1 MASRLPMATPVRRP
15 PSTLQRILPRGIR
28 LSDLAAD
35 RRGAP
40 LLVLALLV
48 VASLVAV
55 VPLSSAQGTGQGT
68 GGTVRDDARR
78 DASLDDRA
86 YLVAAAGGQ
95 GPRDLVAVAGPAD
108 EAAADDTAAEVTPA
122 EEGPFSTDGTLIKP
136 YTVDTTAPEG
146 IEDRVRLYRV
156 RPGDSLSG
164 IANRFGVELMTIWW
178 ANKLQRTDALRVGQ
192 QLVIPPA
199 DGVLHTVVEGD
210 TLASV
215 ARKYKVQAKQIT
227 RFNQIEGNV
236 LVLGQVLLVPG
247 GEGKPIP
254 KPKPV
259 YVASPGG
266 SGRSSGSSSG
276 GSCSSCSFGGSMRWP
291 VAGGHISQYFHYGHY
306 GLDIAAPYGTPVL
319 AGAGGSVIFAG
330 WRDNGGGYQVWIS
343 HGNGVYT
350 TYNHMSSVSVGGGAS
365 VGAGQQV
372 GRIGATGWATG
383 PHLHFEV
390 WMGQIWNGGYRAN
403 PLNYL

>member
-1 MASRLPMATPVRRP
+1 MASRLPMATRVRRP
-15 PSTLQRILPRGIR
+15 PSRLERILPRGLR

-40 LLVLALLV
+40 LLVLCLLV

-55 VPLSSAQGTGQGT
+55 VPLSSAQGTGGT
-68 GGTVRDDARR
+68 ARDDARSET
-78 DASLDDRA
+78 SLDDR
-86 YLVAAAGGQ
+86 YLVADAGGR

-108 EAAADDTAAEVTPA
+108 AAAADDTAVEAAPA

-215 ARKYKVQAKQIT
+215 AKKYKVQARQIT

-247 GEGKPIP
+247 GEGKPLP

-259 YVASPGG
+259 HVASPGG
-266 SGRSSGSSSG
+266 SGSRPSSGGSTG
-276 GSCSSCSFGGSMRWP
+276 GSCSSCSFSGSMRWP
-291 VAGGHISQYFHYGHY
+291 VSGGHISQYFHYGHY
-306 GLDIAAPYGTPVL
+306 GLDIAASYGTPVL

-372 GRIGATGWATG
+372 GRIGSTGWATG

-390 WMGQIWNGGYRAN
+390 WMGQIWNGGYRVN

>member
-1 MASRLPMATPVRRP
+1 MASRLPMATRVRRTP
-15 PSTLQRILPRGIR
+15 GTLERILPRGIR

-40 LLVLALLV
+40 MLVLGLLV

-55 VPLSSAQGTGQGT
+55 VPLSAQGT
-68 GGTVRDDARR
+68 GGTVPDDARGE
-78 DASLDDRA
+78 ASLADRS
-86 YLVAAAGGQ
+86 YLVADARGQ
-95 GPRDLVAVAGPAD
+95 SPRDLVAVAGPAD
-108 EAAADDTAAEVTPA
+108 EPADDAAAAAPADD
-122 EEGPFSTDGTLIKP
+122 GPFSTDGTLIKP

-146 IEDRVRLYRV
+146 IEDRVRLYKV

-192 QLVIPPA
+192 ELVIPPA

-215 ARKYKVQAKQIT
+215 ASKYKVQARQIT

-254 KPKPV
+254 VPKPV

-266 SGRSSGSSSG
+266 SGSGSGSSSGNSSG
-276 GSCSSCSFGGSMRWP
+276 GSCSSCSFSGSMRWP
-291 VAGGHISQYFHYGHY
+291 VSGGHISQYFHYGHY
-306 GLDIAAPYGTPVL
+306 GLDIAAPYGTPVM

-390 WMGQIWNGGYRAN
+390 WMGQIWNGGYRVN